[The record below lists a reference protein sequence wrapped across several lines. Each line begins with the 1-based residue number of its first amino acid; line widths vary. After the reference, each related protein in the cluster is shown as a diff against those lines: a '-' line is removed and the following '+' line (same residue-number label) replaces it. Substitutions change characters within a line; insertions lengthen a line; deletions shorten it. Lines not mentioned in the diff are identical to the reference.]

1 MNSANTDAIADF
13 LRNGGKVV
21 KVQETISITG
31 PEVVDYLLTCGFRVK
46 SSPGNPAT
54 YLYDGKQVGLS
65 KLIAMANDH
74 RRSHDLPPWA
84 PRVKIFPGR

>member
-1 MNSANTDAIADF
+1 MSSTSTDAIADF

-31 PEVVDYLLTCGFRVK
+31 PEVVDYLLSCGFRVK
-46 SSPGNPAT
+46 NSPGSPAT
-54 YLYDGKQVGLS
+54 YLYDGKPVGLT
-65 KLIAMANDH
+65 KLIELANDH

-84 PRVKIFPGR
+84 ARVKIFPGR